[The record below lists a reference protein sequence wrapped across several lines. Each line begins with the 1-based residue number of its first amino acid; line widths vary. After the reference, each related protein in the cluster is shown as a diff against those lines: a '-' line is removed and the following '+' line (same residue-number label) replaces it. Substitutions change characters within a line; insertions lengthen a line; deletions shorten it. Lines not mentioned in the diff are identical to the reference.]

1 MNLTETIDDLIERRA
16 APPPMFQA
24 PAWSP
29 PSPTKQTWPAILQRD
44 YDRRGSAKPSAYY
57 LQLQQKKHAPLAVAL
72 GLERIDDRNYRCLAI
87 EQIALLAAFASD
99 AILPRIREDFPAIE
113 PLFRT
118 RLAGSYIPPAP
129 ALEWSSPTQNFVL
142 VAGPAY
148 SNFLQMAGWWRD
160 PLSGFYMTPDP
171 WLAAAY
177 LRQATPQARQIIEA
191 SLIGPLLF
199 NALLKQPIHGPFL
212 IPSPDR
218 QSLMLFAGEGPI
230 SSALRHQH
238 IRFDA
243 DTGAHHLAT
252 VGAARPYIGL
262 LHPSFRTIGA
272 KITAG
277 DALIE
282 TDDTAIADLIT
293 LAETEDM
300 RGRGKKKKDAEPVQ
314 MTFHAATGAWRV
326 ADASLAARAGFISA
340 GPHHFE
346 TTDLDAALNLR
357 TVADMASEMAIQTGL
372 ADRYAATIAASI
384 PPSLPDAPAG
394 EEYSREQSEALLF
407 IAPRQHT
414 LIADDMGLGK
424 SVCGAGAIEMLR
436 PSHTLI
442 VCMPQ
447 SIHAWVRHIEK
458 WTLHRPG
465 IHIANAD
472 TPVQP
477 GVTIVSDAI
486 LARAGHLMAHRWDLA
501 IVDEVH
507 RFKAEGSARAAA
519 IYDAT
524 DGIVADRTI
533 DLSGTPIPNRPQ
545 DLFNLLHHKLPEI
558 FPSRETFNKLY
569 GVEDLE
575 KSVVDMAA
583 ARRRRAL
590 GDILRK
596 TIMIRRLKN
605 LPIRKTRRTVAYEID
620 DPTLVANLHIEQ
632 AALQRYESA
641 KRTVDR
647 TRILAEL
654 NRLRCQT
661 SLHKVPL
668 VANLIA
674 DLIAQGRTPL
684 IFGHH
689 HVVIDALAAEL
700 SRRGFAFGTI
710 HGGSTTAAQRQN
722 IVDQFQNGRYQGLI
736 AGIKSGGTSLT
747 ITRADC
753 VVFIEIDWTPY
764 DLVQAEDRAYRRGQ
778 TRDVLVLYVVI
789 RNSVDSHVA
798 SVNNLKIRI
807 ASEILDP
814 LPEDIADLQT
824 IAA

>member
-1 MNLTETIDDLIERRA
+1 MSLTDTIDDLLERRA

-29 PSPTKQTWPAILQRD
+29 PGPTRQTWPAILQRD
-44 YDRRGSAKPSAYY
+44 YDRRGSAKASAYY
-57 LQLQQKKHAPLAVAL
+57 LQLHLKKHAPLAAAL
-72 GLERIDDRNYRCLAI
+72 GLERIDERNYRCIAPD
-87 EQIALLAAFASD
+87 QIALLAAFASD
-99 AILPRIREDFPAIE
+99 ALLPRIHEDFPAIE
-113 PLFRT
+113 PLFRA
-118 RLAGSYIPPAP
+118 RLAASYIPAAP
-129 ALEWSSPTQNFVL
+129 ALEWSPITQNFVL
-142 VAGPAY
+142 IAGPAY
-148 SNFLQMAGWWRD
+148 SDFLEMTGWWRD
-160 PLSGFYMTPDP
+160 PLSGFYMTFDP

-177 LRQATPQARQIIEA
+177 LRQATPQARQLIEA
-191 SLIGPLLF
+191 SLIGPQLF
-199 NALLKQPIHGPFL
+199 NALVKQPIHGPFL
-212 IPSPDR
+212 VPSPDR
-218 QSLMLFAGEGPI
+218 HSLMLFAGDGPI
-230 SSALRHQH
+230 SSALCNQGVHLN
-238 IRFDA
+238 A
-243 DTGAHHLAT
+243 DTGAYHLAT

-282 TDDTAIADLIT
+282 TDGTAIADLIT
-293 LAETEDM
+293 LVETEDM
-300 RGRGKKKKDAEPVQ
+300 RGRGGKKKDAEPVQ
-314 MTFHAATGAWRV
+314 MTFHAASGAWRV
-326 ADASLAARAGFISA
+326 TDAALAARAGFTPA
-340 GPHHFE
+340 GSGIFQ

-357 TVADMASEMAIQTGL
+357 AVADMASELAIETAL
-372 ADRYAATIAASI
+372 ADRYAAAVAAAQ
-384 PPSLPDAPAG
+384 PPTLPAAPAG
-394 EEYSREQSEALLF
+394 EEYSPEQIEALRF
-407 IAPRQHT
+407 IGARPHT

-424 SVCGAGAIEMLR
+424 SVVGAGAIEMLR
-436 PSHTLI
+436 PTHTLI

-447 SIHAWVRHIEK
+447 SIDAWVRHIEK
-458 WTLHRPG
+458 WTLHGPA
-465 IHIANAD
+465 IHVARAD

-477 GVTIVSDAI
+477 GVTIISDAV
-486 LARAGHLMAHRWDLA
+486 LARAKHLMAHHWGLA

-507 RFKAEGSARAAA
+507 RFKADDSARAAA
-519 IYDAT
+519 IYDPT
-524 DGIVADRTI
+524 NGIVADRTI

-558 FPSRETFNKLY
+558 FPSRDTFNKLY

-605 LPIRKTRRTVAYEID
+605 LPVRKTRRTVAYEID
-620 DPTLVANLHIEQ
+620 DPTLVANLKAEQ
-632 AALQRYESA
+632 ATLQRYEGA
-641 KRTVDR
+641 KRTVER
-647 TRILAEL
+647 TKILAEL
-654 NRLRCQT
+654 NRLRCET

-668 VANLIA
+668 VADLLA

-684 IFGHH
+684 VFGHH
-689 HVVIDALAAEL
+689 HVVIDRLAAEL
-700 SRRGFAFGTI
+700 DRRGFDFGKI
-710 HGGSTTAAQRQN
+710 HGGSTSAAQRQS
-722 IVDQFQNGRYQGLI
+722 IVDDFQGGRHHGLI